1 MWAGLI
7 GLSFVSILILNF
19 AGDFAPGDR
28 FDGIT
33 SYSVL
38 ALLSFAIFGW
48 LRPDSFEYLTL
59 PPLNW
64 KFLLALVL
72 MINVIVVQIR
82 GEDFSGVTTEKWIRG
97 IVFLILVAIAEE
109 IFSRGVV
116 FGVLLRHGLTVAVVG
131 SSLLFGLMHINSYIG
146 NFQAWPA
153 YWHVMSAASF
163 GVFACAVMVLT
174 RSIWM
179 PIVLHAFS
187 NAGLLL
193 NTAEEVQARRDS
205 YDSVEFLQG
214 FIYPLPAVATFIIP
228 SLIMF
233 WVAAGT
239 PLTPQLRKYAIK
251 WKLIEPSEVEDLPVK
266 EN

>member
-19 AGDFAPGDR
+19 VGDVAPGDR

-38 ALLSFAIFGW
+38 ALFSFAIFRW
-48 LRPDSFEYLTL
+48 FRPTNFEYLTL

-64 KFLLALVL
+64 KLLLASVL

-82 GEDFSGVTTEKWIRG
+82 GEDFSSVTTEKWIRG

-116 FGVLLRHGLTVAVVG
+116 FGVLLRLGLTVAVIG
-131 SSLLFGLMHINSYIG
+131 SSLMFGLMHINSYIG

-193 NTAEEVQARRDS
+193 NTAEEVQAQRDS
-205 YDSVEFLQG
+205 YSSVQLFQG
-214 FIYPLPAVATFIIP
+214 LIYPLPAVATFLIP
-228 SLIMF
+228 ALMMF

-239 PLTPQLRKYAIK
+239 PLTPRLRKYAIK
-251 WKLIEPSEVEDLPVK
+251 WKLIEPSVVEDLPIK
-266 EN
+266 EG